1 MFALTMLLEFE
12 KMLDT
17 NKSVT
22 SYYIFA
28 NFVKREKKRWGK
40 WFDIKFNQQQ

>member
-1 MFALTMLLEFE
+1 
-12 KMLDT
+12 MLDT

-22 SYYIFA
+22 SIFFA

-40 WFDIKFNQQQ
+40 WFDIKSNQQ